1 MSLTDVVLS
10 LFLVQAAMA
19 VVQLFPFRGSVQGV
33 QVQALHVFTLNA
45 VCMAGEKQ
53 PTADDDAQD

>member
-19 VVQLFPFRGSVQGV
+19 VVQLFSFRGSVQGV

-45 VCMAGEKQ
+45 VCMAG
-53 PTADDDAQD
+53 